1 MSKVLITR
9 SKLDGLATTIAA
21 KSGATLPLTIAQ
33 MDAAVDGIVVNSDA
47 DTYAGPYEADA
58 LFSEQTFATAAKVM
72 ARDFSVHAINYT
84 EAPNDSGVTVTIG
97 G

>member
-1 MSKVLITR
+1 MASPCCCC
-9 SKLDGLATTIAA
+9 LDFELEESAL
-21 KSGATLPLTIAQ
+21 TLEVAD
-33 MDAAVDGIVVNSDA
+33 DALVWGEDEYVRVVTSDA

-58 LFSEQTFATAAKVM
+58 LFSEQTFATAAKLM

>member
-1 MSKVLITR
+1 MADTCCCCLDLELDEDALTLDVGDAVLEWGSDEYVR
-9 SKLDGLATTIAA
+9 
-21 KSGATLPLTIAQ
+21 
-33 MDAAVDGIVVNSDA
+33 VVTSDA

-58 LFSEQTFATAAKVM
+58 LFREQTFATAAKLMVH
-72 ARDFSVHAINYT
+72 DFSVHAINYT

>member
-1 MSKVLITR
+1 MDDACCC
-9 SKLDGLATTIAA
+9 LDLELAENALALDVGDT
-21 KSGATLPLTIAQ
+21 SLEWGS
-33 MDAAVDGIVVNSDA
+33 DEYVRVVTSDA

-58 LFSEQTFATAAKVM
+58 LFSEQVFSTQAKLM
-72 ARDFSVHAINYT
+72 AHDFSVHAINYT

>member
-1 MSKVLITR
+1 MASPCCC
-9 SKLDGLATTIAA
+9 LDLELAE
-21 KSGATLPLTIAQ
+21 
-33 MDAAVDGIVVNSDA
+33 DALALEVADVALEWGSDEYVRVVTSDA

-58 LFSEQTFATAAKVM
+58 LFREQTFATAAKLM
-72 ARDFSVHAINYT
+72 ERDFSVHAINYT

>member
-1 MSKVLITR
+1 MASPCCCC
-9 SKLDGLATTIAA
+9 LDLELAEDALALEVAEAA
-21 KSGATLPLTIAQ
+21 LEWGE
-33 MDAAVDGIVVNSDA
+33 DEYVRVVTSDA

-58 LFSEQTFATAAKVM
+58 IFSEQVFATQAKLM
-72 ARDFSVHAINYT
+72 TRDFNVHAINYT